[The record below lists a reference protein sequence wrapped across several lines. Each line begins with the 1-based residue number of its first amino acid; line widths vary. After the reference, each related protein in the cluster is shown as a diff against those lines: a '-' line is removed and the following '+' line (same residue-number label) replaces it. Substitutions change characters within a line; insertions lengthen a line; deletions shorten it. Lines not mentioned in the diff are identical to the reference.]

1 MSLYQSTKVIDLGS
15 CAFRQPKAQSHCRW
29 LHGYRL
35 QSKLW
40 FGCNELD
47 SNNWV
52 VDFGSLKGLK
62 KKFEDQ
68 FDHTTCIA
76 KDDPALNYFTD
87 LQNEDIC
94 DLRVMD
100 GVGIEKFAEWCFN
113 VGNSYIKKMTGGRCW
128 IDKVEVWEHEK
139 NSATYANNRTNTDS
153 VETENN
159 KSVAVSEEN
168 INNNSPANNKKVVTN
183 KWINDDISN
192 PFGF

>member
-40 FGCNELD
+40 FGCNVLD

-113 VGNSYIKKMTGGRCW
+113 VGNNYIKKMTGGRCW
-128 IDKVEVWEHEK
+128 ICL
-139 NSATYANNRTNTDS
+139 
-153 VETENN
+153 
-159 KSVAVSEEN
+159 
-168 INNNSPANNKKVVTN
+168 
-183 KWINDDISN
+183 
-192 PFGF
+192 